1 MAKELSGEL
10 EYRIRYDV
18 EHDLFHV
25 QNIFSEEY
33 ISPTF
38 IEYIQKLEKENKELK
53 QQNRKMKRCKICKHY
68 QWDNCNYHSLCEK
81 DCKENEMKLFELKEK
96 ENE

>member
-33 ISPTF
+33 IYHQLLLSIF
-38 IEYIQKLEKENKELK
+38 KNLK
-53 QQNRKMKRCKICKHY
+53 KKTK
-68 QWDNCNYHSLCEK
+68 S
-81 DCKENEMKLFELKEK
+81 
-96 ENE
+96 